1 MLLLTLGIEAS
12 GGAMS
17 VLIPKNTMIPTKKE
31 RVFYPSYEDQSSV
44 MIKVFEGAPRGT
56 SQINVCFDVNIDG
69 ILEVTAEDK
78 SSRVKKTIK
87 INHRNGRLRPE
98 ELKRMVRDTEKFKED
113 DEEVKKKEKAKNSL
127 ENYAY
132 EM

>member
-44 MIKVFEGAPRGT
+44 MIKVFEGGL
-56 SQINVCFDVNIDG
+56 V
-69 ILEVTAEDK
+69 
-78 SSRVKKTIK
+78 
-87 INHRNGRLRPE
+87 
-98 ELKRMVRDTEKFKED
+98 
-113 DEEVKKKEKAKNSL
+113 
-127 ENYAY
+127 
-132 EM
+132 